1 MMNSFTYFFKRKYQQ
16 IKRTI
21 EFLPLI
27 WNSYDFDYSYAL
39 DLFKKQLE
47 RIADNLETNPVGLSA
62 PIKAQK
68 IRTAIRLMDKVYNEE
83 YFHQYMDKLKEIY
96 GENAFDWWF
105 EDSGKGD
112 GSSYLR
118 YEYEKW
124 DNAEEI
130 SEMRRKLVKES
141 IDKQKRAHKL
151 LWDFI
156 EHNIQSWWD

>member
-1 MMNSFTYFFKRKYQQ
+1 MYWFKRKYQQ

-21 EFLPLI
+21 DFLPLI

-47 RIADNLETNPVGLSA
+47 YTAKHLESDRAMTLSA
-62 PIKAQK
+62 KAKAQK

-105 EDSGKGD
+105 EDSAKGD

-118 YEYEKW
+118 CEYEKW
-124 DNAEEI
+124 DKAEEI
-130 SEMRRKLVKES
+130 SEMRSKLVKES

>member
-1 MMNSFTYFFKRKYQQ
+1 MYWFKRKIRQ

-68 IRTAIRLMDKVYNEE
+68 IRTAIRLMDMVYNEE

-156 EHNIQSWWD
+156 EHNIQRWWD